1 MFLVSTKW
9 CNDNCCYII
18 HSQYTFFSDWL
29 KSPVN
34 LHNKLVLTKYEN
46 DVNTADYRLER
57 ATQPRGPGNEVVLA
71 QFTGGTG
78 KIGGKCHHFSK
89 KK

>member
-1 MFLVSTKW
+1 M
-9 CNDNCCYII
+9 
-18 HSQYTFFSDWL
+18 
-29 KSPVN
+29 
-34 LHNKLVLTKYEN
+34 EN
-46 DVNTADYRLER
+46 DVNSADYRLER
-57 ATQPRGPGNEVVLA
+57 ATQPGNEVVLA